1 MKRFR
6 DDSGLLRS
14 GFLLMFA
21 NLLGAACNAGFHMV
35 AGRALSPAEYA
46 ILAAMLGVVLATS
59 TPMMAVQNTIAHYVA
74 RFVQAGNAGRTSS
87 FYRGWALSFLGIAL
101 LLAAAGFLLRAPL
114 ATLWPGASRS
124 LVALTAA
131 VMGFSLLMPVGYG
144 LLQGLQA
151 FRALAW
157 IPQAWG
163 STRFLLAAAL
173 LPFLPTAFAALSAQ
187 AAGVLATLFLLLF
200 FGSRLAASQAPA
212 GGALHKPPE
221 GARLQSVLPYA
232 LASLLALSAYAVLA
246 YLDITL
252 ARHLFPGD
260 PSTDLFAKAAT
271 IARTAVFLPQ
281 PLALALF
288 PKVAS
293 DGSLPP
299 GTTRLLVR
307 ATVVSALLAL
317 AALAGCCLLPW
328 LPWAILYGP
337 AAPETAPL
345 AFSFVRLMALALC
358 PLAIAYP
365 LLQFA
370 LAQRQYA
377 AVPAVLLPAALY
389 LGALFLLQRDVY
401 FQLTYA
407 PLQIPFFLLAANLLS
422 CLALATLVFL
432 RARRSGSGGAASC
445 RAGGVGAEPPSLGDP
460 PASPPSP

>member
-1 MKRFR
+1 MKPNLPR

-21 NLLGAACNAGFHMV
+21 NLLGAACNAAFHMV
-35 AGRALSPAEYA
+35 AGRALSPGEYA
-46 ILAAMLGVVLATS
+46 TLAAMLGVVLATS

-74 RFVQAGNAGRTSS
+74 RFVRAGDAGRVSS
-87 FYRGWALSFLGIAL
+87 FFRGWALSFLGIAL
-101 LLAAAGFLLRAPL
+101 LLAAAGGLLRAPL
-114 ATLWPGASRS
+114 ATLWPDASPS

-187 AAGVLATLFLLLF
+187 AAGVLATLLFLLLF
-200 FGSRLAASQAPA
+200 ALRQNRRNIPPPGHPA
-212 GGALHKPPE
+212 LPLGGTA
-221 GARLQSVLPYA
+221 PYA

-246 YLDITL
+246 FLDVTL
-252 ARHLFPGD
+252 ARHLFPGA

-299 GTTRLLVR
+299 GSSRLLVR

-328 LPWAILYGP
+328 LPWAILYGTP
-337 AAPETAPL
+337 DPETAAL
-345 AFSFVRLMALALC
+345 AFAFVRAMALALC
-358 PLAIAYP
+358 PLAVAYP

-389 LGALFLLQRDVY
+389 LGALFLLAH
-401 FQLTYA
+401 A
-407 PLQIPFFLLAANLLS
+407 PVHIPILLFSANLLS
-422 CLALATLVFL
+422 CLALSALVLL
-432 RARRSGSGGAASC
+432 RALRSGNATPGGATPGG
-445 RAGGVGAEPPSLGDP
+445 AGGPPAIGGAGAEPPPPPLGAP
-460 PASPPSP
+460 PASPPAP